1 MIRFD
6 NFQVQYRGLKKD
18 IDGAIG
24 RVLARGWFIL
34 GEEVARFEEE
44 FAAYIGTRYAVG
56 VASGTEA
63 IALSL
68 MALDIGPGSEV
79 ITTAMTAFP
88 TITGILQA
96 GAKPVVV
103 DICEETGLIDVEQIE
118 AKINK
123 RTAAIMPVHL
133 YGQSCDMDR
142 IVAIAKKH
150 RLPVVEDCAQ
160 SCGTTYEARRTGSFG
175 RCGAFSFYPTK
186 NLGAYGDAG
195 AVTTNDQRL
204 DRKLRRLRN
213 YGQSDRYRHERFGL
227 NSRLDEI
234 QAALLRVKLKHLDA
248 WNRKRRDIAA
258 TYRRRLEAVTCLRE
272 NPRSASNHHLFVV
285 KSPARDRLLA
295 HLLGH
300 GVQALIH
307 YPMPVHRQR
316 AFPGLKGQTLPA
328 SERFS
333 RMVLSL
339 PIYPELSERNLKRII
354 QVVNAFAV

>member
-6 NFQVQYRGLKKD
+6 NFQVQYRSLKKD

-34 GEEVARFEEE
+34 GKEVARFEEE

-68 MALDIGPGSEV
+68 MALDIGPGCEV

-88 TITGILQA
+88 SITGILQA

-118 AKINK
+118 AKINE
-123 RTAAIMPVHL
+123 RTAAIVPVHL

-142 IVAIAKKH
+142 IATIAGKY

-160 SCGTTYEARRTGSFG
+160 SCGTTYEARRTGSLG

-204 DRKLRRLRN
+204 DGKLRRLRN

-258 TYRRRLEAVTCLRE
+258 SYRRRLRAVTCLRE
-272 NPRSASNHHLFVV
+272 NPGSASNHHLFVV

-307 YPMPVHRQR
+307 YPLPVHRQR
-316 AFPGLKGQTLPA
+316 AFPGQKRETLPV

-339 PIYPELSERNLKRII
+339 PIYPELSERNLSRII
-354 QVVNAFAV
+354 QVVNAFTV

>member
-6 NFQVQYRGLKKD
+6 NFQVQYRSLKKD

-68 MALDIGPGSEV
+68 MALDIGPGCEV

-118 AKINK
+118 AKINE
-123 RTAAIMPVHL
+123 RTAAIVPVHL

-142 IVAIAKKH
+142 IATIA
-150 RLPVVEDCAQ
+150 
-160 SCGTTYEARRTGSFG
+160 G
-175 RCGAFSFYPTK
+175 
-186 NLGAYGDAG
+186 
-195 AVTTNDQRL
+195 
-204 DRKLRRLRN
+204 
-213 YGQSDRYRHERFGL
+213 
-227 NSRLDEI
+227 
-234 QAALLRVKLKHLDA
+234 
-248 WNRKRRDIAA
+248 
-258 TYRRRLEAVTCLRE
+258 
-272 NPRSASNHHLFVV
+272 
-285 KSPARDRLLA
+285 
-295 HLLGH
+295 
-300 GVQALIH
+300 
-307 YPMPVHRQR
+307 
-316 AFPGLKGQTLPA
+316 
-328 SERFS
+328 
-333 RMVLSL
+333 
-339 PIYPELSERNLKRII
+339 
-354 QVVNAFAV
+354 